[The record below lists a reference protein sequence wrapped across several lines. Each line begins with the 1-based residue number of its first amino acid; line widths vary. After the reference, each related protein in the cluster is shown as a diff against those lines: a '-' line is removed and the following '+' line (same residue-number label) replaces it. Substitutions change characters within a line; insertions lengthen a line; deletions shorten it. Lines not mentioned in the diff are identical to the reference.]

1 MTKKT
6 PRKDV
11 KKYESKAQNPNY
23 KSKTKKDDQNYVD
36 PVNLG

>member
-1 MTKKT
+1 MTKKQ

-23 KSKTKKDDQNYVD
+23 KKKTEKDEGNYTD

>member
-1 MTKKT
+1 MTKKK

-23 KSKTKKDDQNYVD
+23 KNKNKKDEENYTD
-36 PVNLG
+36 PVDLG